1 MKYMHFAGMDRQST
15 SWQRADPEAALIE
28 TADTAQWKVTLP
40 DGNDVHTVTLFT
52 DGINTR
58 GHCCCDGYHFH
69 DRCTHLIT
77 IRQAQLLDVLTV
89 DGDLVRIPTLA
100 DEAVD
105 AVERKVATYDEIEA
119 DAEPEAV
126 RPDGG
131 RIETRWSNHCPRCD
145 TLHERAYGP
154 GRYRTV
160 DRCPDCNWPFNVVD
174 PEVVEMTEA
183 VPDNDRAEG
192 DNCR

>member
-15 SWQRADPEAALIE
+15 SWNRADPEVALIE
-28 TADTAQWKVTLP
+28 TADTAQWTVTLP

-58 GHCCCDGYHFH
+58 GHCTCDGYHFH
-69 DRCTHLIT
+69 DRCAHLIT

-100 DEAVD
+100 DEAAD
-105 AVERKVATYDEIEA
+105 AVERKVATYDEIES

-126 RPDGG
+126 RSDGG
-131 RIETRWSNHCPRCD
+131 RRDPDEYTAGSDGETF
-145 TLHERAYGP
+145 
-154 GRYRTV
+154 GR
-160 DRCPDCNWPFNVVD
+160 
-174 PEVVEMTEA
+174 PEG
-183 VPDNDRAEG
+183 RL
-192 DNCR
+192 

>member
-1 MKYMHFAGMDRQST
+1 MKYMHFAAMDRQST

-28 TADTAQWKVTLP
+28 TADTAQWTVTLP

-58 GHCCCDGYHFH
+58 GHCCCDGYHYH
-69 DRCTHLIT
+69 DRCAHLIT
-77 IRQAQLLDVLTV
+77 IRQAQLLDMFTV

-126 RPDGG
+126 RSDGG
-131 RIETRWSNHCPRCD
+131 RRDPDEYTAGSDGETF
-145 TLHERAYGP
+145 
-154 GRYRTV
+154 GR
-160 DRCPDCNWPFNVVD
+160 
-174 PEVVEMTEA
+174 PE
-183 VPDNDRAEG
+183 G
-192 DNCR
+192 QL